1 MTIDILKSLYAKS
14 PNLSAL
20 TRELKKKTSKPVFC
34 QGLRFSAAPFFFATL
49 LEKNIPAKPYIFILD
64 DVDEAGYFLQDMTK
78 LVGEDNV
85 LFYPSAYKR
94 AVKYAQ
100 RDPANEILRTEVLER
115 LSNNIDTPLFVVTYS
130 AALTEKVV
138 PGKTISD
145 NLVSLK
151 VGESIDLVELK
162 NRLLEIGFNRT
173 DYVYEPGEFAIR
185 GSILD
190 VYSYDSDLPYR
201 IDFFGDDIESI
212 RTFEIQS
219 QLSRETC
226 NEVKLIAAIASEPHA
241 GIPFTE
247 MLPDE
252 AVIFVKDLALVENVF
267 YVVYDEGFSRQAA
280 LSRDEENDVELDK
293 EVLLAEPNVLMNKLL
308 ALKRIEF
315 GLKPYNVASTTIKFN
330 LQPQPVYHK
339 DYDLLF
345 HSLSDFIN
353 KGYTIYMLSEG
364 EKQNERL
371 KNILSEKAKTE
382 FAQVDFIPIT
392 STIHE
397 GFSDSDLK
405 VCFFTDHQIFD
416 RYHKYTL
423 KNEKVRNGK
432 MALTLKELQQFSI
445 GDYVVHVDHG
455 VGRFGG
461 LIRMPGSDGTMH
473 ETIKINYLNNDV
485 IYVSIHALY
494 KVSKYRGQDGAPP
507 KLNRLGGNAWDKL
520 KEKTKK
526 KIKDIARDLI
536 KLYSKRLE
544 AEGFAFSADNYLQH
558 ELEAGFTYEDTP
570 DQLKVT
576 NEVKADM
583 ERKQPMD
590 RLVCGDVGFGKTEI
604 AIRAAFKAACD
615 SKQTAVLVPTTVL
628 ALQHFKTFSERLK
641 DFPVRVDYL
650 SRARTAKQTTEI
662 LKDLENGKIDI
673 IVGTHR
679 LIGKSVKFKDLGL
692 LVIDEEQKFGVA
704 VKEKLRQMK
713 VNVDTLTM
721 SATPIPR
728 TLQFS
733 LMGARDF
740 SVMQTPPPNRR
751 PIITEIHPF
760 GHEVIADAV
769 NFEMSRGGQ
778 AFFVTNRIAALQN
791 IKTIIQKYVPD
802 ARVAIGHGQMP
813 PESLEKIVLGFINYE
828 YDVLLSTT
836 IVENGVDIPNANTI
850 IIDAAHTFGLSDLHQ
865 MRGRVGRSN
874 RQAFCYL
881 LAPPMSLL
889 KEDARRRLRAIES
902 FSDLG
907 SGISIAMQDLEIRG
921 AGNLLGGEQSGFIA
935 DLGYETYKK
944 ILSQAVTE
952 LKNDEFAEIFAEQ
965 AATNVEIAV
974 ELFVDDCSIECDYQA
989 YFPETY
995 VPGDAERMLLYR
1007 ELDNLSK
1014 DDEIEAF
1021 RNRMIDRFG
1030 PLPKEGEELL
1040 NIVSLRRLGRQCGV
1054 ERLIL
1059 KNGSMVMYFVKN
1071 KDSIFYHSNAFNS
1084 IIDYAMSNLTR
1095 CKLNEHAGKRL
1106 MKVANVSSVAE
1117 AVLVLKSILDN

>member
-1 MTIDILKSLYAKS
+1 MIIGELKNLYAKS
-14 PNLSAL
+14 PNVAAL
-20 TRELKKKTSKPVFC
+20 VRELSKKSRKPVFC
-34 QGLRFSAAPFFFATL
+34 EGLRGSASAFFFATL
-49 LEKNIPAKPYIFILD
+49 LERNIPAKPYIFILND
-64 DVDEAGYFLQDMTK
+64 EDEAGYFYQDMAK
-78 LVGEDNV
+78 LADEDHI

-115 LSNNIDTPLFVVTYS
+115 ISGKVESPLFIVTHPV
-130 AALTEKVV
+130 ALTEKVL
-138 PGKTISD
+138 PGNTIND
-145 NLVSLK
+145 HLVALK
-151 VGESIDLVELK
+151 VGDSLDLTELAK
-162 NRLLEIGFNRT
+162 RLSEIGFRRT
-173 DYVYEPGEFAIR
+173 DYVYEPGEFAVR

-190 VYSYDSDLPYR
+190 VYSYDSGLPYR

-212 RTFEIQS
+212 RTFEVQS
-219 QLSRETC
+219 QLSSEKM

-241 GIPFTE
+241 GVPFSDVV
-247 MLPDE
+247 PDE
-252 AVIFVKDLALVENVF
+252 TVIFVKDLALIDNTF
-267 YVVYDEGFSRQAA
+267 RRVYNEGFSRQAA
-280 LSRDEENDVELDK
+280 LSRDEGETELDK
-293 EVLLAEPNVLMNKLL
+293 EMLLADPDTLMNKLF
-308 ALKRIEF
+308 ALQRVEF
-315 GLKPYNVASTTIKFN
+315 GLKPFSESSSRLKFSV
-330 LQPQPVYHK
+330 QPQPVYHK

-345 HSLSDFIN
+345 HSLSDFITS
-353 KGYTIYMLSEG
+353 GYHIYMLADG

-371 KNILSEKAKTE
+371 RNILSEKAKAD
-382 FAQVDFIPIT
+382 FMQVDFTPVSAT
-392 STIHE
+392 VHE
-397 GFSDSDLK
+397 GFSDGDLK
-405 VCFFTDHQIFD
+405 VCCFTDHQIFD

-423 KNEKVRNGK
+423 KNEKARNGK
-432 MALTLKELQQFSI
+432 MALTLKELRQFSV

-494 KVSKYRGQDGAPP
+494 KISKYRGQDGVPP
-507 KLNRLGGNAWDKL
+507 KMNKLGGRAWENL

-536 KLYSKRLE
+536 KLYSERRE
-544 AEGFAFSADNYLQH
+544 AEGFAFSGDNYLQH
-558 ELEAGFTYEDTP
+558 ELEAAFTYEDTP
-570 DQLKVT
+570 DQLRVT

-583 ERKQPMD
+583 ERRQPMD

-628 ALQHFKTFSERLK
+628 ALQHYKTFSERLK

-662 LKDLENGKIDI
+662 LNDLKSGKIDI
-673 IVGTHR
+673 LIGTHR

-740 SVMQTPPPNRR
+740 SMIQTPPPNRR
-751 PIITEIHPF
+751 PVRTEIHSF
-760 GHEVIADAV
+760 DHEVIAEAV

-778 AFFVTNRIAALQN
+778 VFIVTNRIAALPN
-791 IKTIIQKYVPD
+791 IKMLLQKYVPD

-813 PESLEKIVLGFINYE
+813 PEALEKTVLGFINYE

-889 KEDARRRLRAIES
+889 KDDARRRLQAVES

-935 DLGYETYKK
+935 DLGYETYHK

-952 LKNDEFAEIFAEQ
+952 LKNDEFAELYADQ
-965 AATNVEIAV
+965 AATNVEIAA
-974 ELFVDDCSIECDYQA
+974 ELFVDDCNIECDYHA

-995 VPGDAERMLLYR
+995 VPGAAERMLLYR

-1014 DDEIEAF
+1014 DEELEAF
-1021 RNRMIDRFG
+1021 RQRMNDRFG
-1030 PLPKEGEELL
+1030 PLPTEGEELL
-1040 NIVSLRRLGRQCGV
+1040 KIVSLRRLGRLCGV

-1059 KNGSMVMYFVKN
+1059 KNGKMTMYFVQN
-1071 KDSIFYHSNAFNS
+1071 KDSIFYRSNAFNS
-1084 IIDYAMSNLTR
+1084 IIDYAMSNVKR
-1095 CKLNEHAGKRL
+1095 CKLDEHAGKRL
-1106 MKVANVSSVAE
+1106 MLVKNVPTVAQ
-1117 AVLVLKSILDN
+1117 AVIVLKSILGK